1 MENEKALDILKS
13 AILMETRGQA
23 FYKNVVDQTS
33 SPDVKNIFTT
43 MMEEEKLHADFLS
56 KQFLSIKHNGTPD
69 QLALPKESG
78 DNIVN
83 LILSPEI
90 KNQISAAGFEAAAI
104 SASIDMEN
112 KAVEIYSNFA
122 KEATDPEIKE
132 LFNWLA
138 NWEKGHV
145 KLLNDL
151 DLELRDKIWFDNQF
165 WPF

>member
-56 KQFLSIKHNGTPD
+56 KQFLSIKHKGTPD
-69 QLALPKESG
+69 QLALPKEST

-90 KNQISAAGFEAAAI
+90 KNQISGAGFEAAAI
-104 SASIDMEN
+104 GASIDMEN

-122 KEATDPEIKE
+122 NEATDPEIKE
-132 LFNWLA
+132 LFHWLA

-151 DLELRDKIWFDNQF
+151 DIELRDKIWFDNQF

>member
-43 MMEEEKLHADFLS
+43 MMEEEKLHAEFLK
-56 KQFLSIKHNGTPD
+56 KQFLSIKHKGTPD
-69 QLALPKESG
+69 QLTLPTENSV
-78 DNIVN
+78 NVVN

-104 SASIDMEN
+104 GASIDMEN

-122 KEATDPEIKE
+122 KEAADPEIKE

-151 DLELRDKIWFDNQF
+151 DVELRDKIWFDNQF